1 MKKKYWYWTIAILI
15 VALGG
20 GMLGAGLYFYHVAV
34 VPGPKSFLSKKTP
47 LKKTDPLY
55 HQKLWF
61 EKVHKTKW
69 TMKSAGGD
77 YKLVADYIPA
87 AKKSNKTVLIAHGFN
102 GSKEDMGAYAYLFHE
117 LGYNVV
123 ARDARGQGQS
133 QGDYIGYG
141 WPDRLDDKK
150 WIKKIIAKNPDSKIV
165 MFGVSM
171 GGATTMMV
179 SGEHLPH
186 QVKAFI
192 EDCGYTNVKTEINY
206 QAEQLYHLPT
216 IIRVPLVDIVSLIT
230 RVRAGYF
237 FGQASS
243 VKQLAKNKRPMLFI
257 HGTKDKFVPT
267 KMIYAN
273 YRATNGPKEMW
284 LVKGAGHARSY
295 QTKPKAYEQHV
306 KAFLDKYVH

>member
-306 KAFLDKYVH
+306 KALLDKYVH

>member
-1 MKKKYWYWTIAILI
+1 M
-15 VALGG
+15 ALGG

>member
-1 MKKKYWYWTIAILI
+1 
-15 VALGG
+15 
-20 GMLGAGLYFYHVAV
+20 MLGAGLYFYHVAV